1 VTTKLSI
8 AFRRRSRQV
17 TRVLIQHRFTGEH
30 IMARTAVALIVGL
43 AAAFAPLSGAQA
55 QTSNSIEDAP
65 GYRTVPEAEPVEA
78 TIGSPGVFG
87 TTDTDP
93 YAPDPYSSGVLPS
106 EPALEQLTPASSI
119 QDQLEAFAQT
129 AVKVQTIAQLWQPVI
144 EGAISSG
151 EAVNL
156 RQQANAEK
164 LRAIQDLGVI
174 APPAYAQINEAAR
187 YDPELRAEIEALYLK
202 TISQL
207 PAGG

>member
-1 VTTKLSI
+1 MT
-8 AFRRRSRQV
+8 
-17 TRVLIQHRFTGEH
+17 
-30 IMARTAVALIVGL
+30 RTAIALVF
-43 AAAFAPLSGAQA
+43 AVAAFAPLAGAQA

-65 GYRTVPEAEPVEA
+65 GYRTVPEAEPTEA
-78 TIGSPGVFG
+78 TIGSPGVFS

-93 YAPDPYSSGVLPS
+93 NAPDPYSSGVLPS
-106 EPALEQLTPASSI
+106 DAAVEQLTPASSI

-164 LRAIQDLGVI
+164 IRAIQDLGVI
-174 APPAYAQINEAAR
+174 APQAYVQINDAAR
-187 YDPELRAEIEALYLK
+187 YDPELRAQIEALYLK

>member
-1 VTTKLSI
+1 
-8 AFRRRSRQV
+8 
-17 TRVLIQHRFTGEH
+17 
-30 IMARTAVALIVGL
+30 MARTAVALIVGL
-43 AAAFAPLSGAQA
+43 AAAFAPLTGLQA

-78 TIGSPGVFG
+78 TIGSPGVFS
-87 TTDTDP
+87 TTEPDA
-93 YAPDPYSSGVLPS
+93 YAPEPYSSGVLPS
-106 EPALEQLTPASSI
+106 EPALEQPTPGSYI

-164 LRAIQDLGVI
+164 LRAIQELGVI
-174 APPAYAQINEAAR
+174 APQAYAQINEAAR
-187 YDPELRAEIEALYLK
+187 SDPELRAEIEALYLK
-202 TISQL
+202 AISQL

>member
-1 VTTKLSI
+1 
-8 AFRRRSRQV
+8 
-17 TRVLIQHRFTGEH
+17 
-30 IMARTAVALIVGL
+30 MARTAVALIFGL

-55 QTSNSIEDAP
+55 QTSGSIEDAP
-65 GYRTVPEAEPVEA
+65 GYRTVPEAEPVEPGA
-78 TIGSPGVFG
+78 TLGSPGVFS
-87 TTDTDP
+87 TTEPDP
-93 YAPDPYSSGVLPS
+93 YAPEPYSSGVLPS
-106 EPALEQLTPASSI
+106 DAALEQLTPASSI

-151 EAVNL
+151 EAMNL
-156 RQQANAEK
+156 HQQANAEK

-174 APPAYAQINEAAR
+174 APQAYAQINEAAR

-202 TISQL
+202 AIRQL